1 MPRGKQQTR
10 SPGVVDRSA
19 TPSRELY
26 SIRSGEATGSSSS
39 LRWAIGLLALGLI
52 LRLASAHIYWSWF
65 DTRFPDTWEHSKIEL
80 SQNASQYILQADPGT
95 WNSPLHHGWADRA
108 FFRPPLASYYFVGLF
123 RLFAYNR
130 LAVSAV
136 QSVVAIAAYLF
147 LFLVSARVLGRR
159 IALFGLALVMLHP
172 VLMFEDT
179 SFEDSGIG
187 LLLMA
192 LAIYGTFWARAGK
205 PERWVVCGLAIGL
218 AALARPNLLAV
229 AAGLA
234 VLAWIWTPSSRPRA
248 LVALLGPIICL
259 VWFTAVHNYHASDRW
274 TLISDMTGQNL
285 YWGNNPFPDHRLSV
299 QGYWDILEVD
309 RGNTGSLLIAGLK
322 QRTGETAADPAFLSG
337 AARFVRSEPLR
348 ALGGLLKK
356 TWRHLSNYE
365 IPRDRDFAWCRQAN
379 IVWKLPLIP
388 FALLVPLALIGWRAT
403 QNRSSAL
410 LLVVSWLAVVATEV
424 IFFNASRYRA
434 LALPFVL
441 VLSVAGAVEVFRAV
455 RARRW
460 VQVGVVALLATATTI
475 LGQFAVPPA
484 ERVQHAAV
492 ASFKSAMLEA
502 YADEDGQWNWFSQ
515 SRAEESLREAT
526 RLDPDN
532 LDAFSVAQKLLI
544 REGRFEEARANIAA
558 RRPRCRAG
566 EWLCED
572 VCSYLEGMMGPPSD
586 ARESQHPK

>member
-1 MPRGKQQTR
+1 MGF
-10 SPGVVDRSA
+10 A
-19 TPSRELY
+19 
-26 SIRSGEATGSSSS
+26 EATGSSSS
-39 LRWAIGLLALGLI
+39 LGWAVGLLALGLI

-95 WNSPLHHGWADRA
+95 WNSPHHHGWADRA

-123 RLFAYNR
+123 RLFAFNR

-136 QSVVAIAAYLF
+136 QSVVAIAAYLL
-147 LFLVSARVLGRR
+147 LFLVSARLLSRR
-159 IALFGLALVMLHP
+159 IALLGLGLVMLHP
-172 VLMFEDT
+172 VLIFEDT

-205 PERWVVCGLAIGL
+205 PERWAVSGLAIGL

-229 AAGLA
+229 AVGLA
-234 VLAWIWTPSSRPRA
+234 VLAWIWTASNRPRA
-248 LVALLGPIICL
+248 LIALLGPIICL
-259 VWFTAVHNYHASDRW
+259 VWFTAVHNHNASGRW

-309 RGNTGSLLIAGLK
+309 RGNPGNLLIAGLK
-322 QRTGETAADPAFLSG
+322 QRTGNTATDPAFLSA

-348 ALGGLLKK
+348 ALGGLLEK

-365 IPRDRDFAWCRQAN
+365 IPRDRDFDWCRQAN
-379 IVWKLPLIP
+379 VIWELPLIP
-388 FALLVPLALIGWRAT
+388 FALLVPLALIGWRGT
-403 QNRSSAL
+403 QDRSSAL
-410 LLVVSWLAVVATEV
+410 LLAVPWLAVVTTEV
-424 IFFNASRYRA
+424 VFFNASRYRA

-441 VLSVAGAVEVFRAV
+441 MLSVAGAAEVVRAV

-460 VQVGVVALLATATTI
+460 VQVGLVAALATATTI
-475 LGQFAVPPA
+475 LGQFAVPSA
-484 ERVQHAAV
+484 ERARHTAV
-492 ASFKSAMLEA
+492 ASFKAAMLEA
-502 YADEDGQWNWFSQ
+502 YADKDGRWNWFSQ

-544 REGRFEEARANIAA
+544 RELRFKETRANITA
-558 RRPRCRAG
+558 RRARCRTG

-572 VCSYLEGMMGPPSD
+572 VCSYLEGMMGAPVD
-586 ARESQHPK
+586 ARES

>member
-1 MPRGKQQTR
+1 MGF
-10 SPGVVDRSA
+10 A
-19 TPSRELY
+19 
-26 SIRSGEATGSSSS
+26 EATGSSSS
-39 LRWAIGLLALGLI
+39 LGWAVGLLALGLI
-52 LRLASAHIYWSWF
+52 LRLASADIYWSWF

-95 WNSPLHHGWADRA
+95 WNSPHHHGWADRA

-123 RLFAYNR
+123 RLFAFNR

-136 QSVVAIAAYLF
+136 QSVVAIAAYLL
-147 LFLVSARVLGRR
+147 LFLVSARLLSRR
-159 IALFGLALVMLHP
+159 IALLGLGLVMLHP
-172 VLMFEDT
+172 VLIFEDT

-205 PERWVVCGLAIGL
+205 PERWAVSGLAIGL

-229 AAGLA
+229 AVGLA
-234 VLAWIWTPSSRPRA
+234 VLAWIWTASNRPRA
-248 LVALLGPIICL
+248 LIALLGPIICL
-259 VWFTAVHNYHASDRW
+259 VWFTAVHNHNASGRW
-274 TLISDMTGQNL
+274 TLISDMTGRNL

-309 RGNTGSLLIAGLK
+309 RGNPGNLLIAGLK
-322 QRTGETAADPAFLSG
+322 QRTGETATDPAFLLA
-337 AARFVRSEPLR
+337 AARFVRSQPLR
-348 ALGGLLKK
+348 ALGGLLEK

-365 IPRDRDFAWCRQAN
+365 IPRDRDFDWCRQTN
-379 IVWKLPLIP
+379 IVWRLPLIP
-388 FALLVPLALIGWRAT
+388 FALLVPLALIGWWGPR
-403 QNRSSAL
+403 NRSSAL
-410 LLVVSWLAVVATEV
+410 LLVVPWLAVVATEV

-441 VLSVAGAVEVFRAV
+441 MLSVGGAAEAVRAV

-460 VQVGVVALLATATTI
+460 IEVGLVAVVTTATTI
-475 LGQFAVPPA
+475 FGQFAVPPA
-484 ERVQHAAV
+484 ERVRHTAV

-502 YADEDGQWNWFSQ
+502 YADEDGRWKWFSE
-515 SRAEESLREAT
+515 SRAQESLREAT

-544 REGRFEEARANIAA
+544 REGRIEEARASVAA
-558 RRPRCRAG
+558 RRVRCRTG

-572 VCSYLEGMMGPPSD
+572 VCSYLEGMMGAPSD
-586 ARESQHPK
+586 VRESEHPK

>member
-1 MPRGKQQTR
+1 MGF
-10 SPGVVDRSA
+10 A
-19 TPSRELY
+19 
-26 SIRSGEATGSSSS
+26 EATGSSSS
-39 LRWAIGLLALGLI
+39 LRWAVGLLALGLI

-95 WNSPLHHGWADRA
+95 WNSPHHHGWADRA

-123 RLFAYNR
+123 RLFAFNR

-136 QSVVAIAAYLF
+136 QSVVAIAAYLL
-147 LFLVSARVLGRR
+147 LFLVSARLLSRR
-159 IALFGLALVMLHP
+159 IALLGLGLVMLHP
-172 VLMFEDT
+172 VLIFEDT

-205 PERWVVCGLAIGL
+205 PERWAVSGLAIGL

-229 AAGLA
+229 AVGLA
-234 VLAWIWTPSSRPRA
+234 VLAWIWTASNRPRA
-248 LVALLGPIICL
+248 LIALLGPIICL
-259 VWFTAVHNYHASDRW
+259 VWFTAVHNHNASGRW

-309 RGNTGSLLIAGLK
+309 RGNPGNLLIAGLK
-322 QRTGETAADPAFLSG
+322 QRTGNTATDPAFLSA

-348 ALGGLLKK
+348 ALGGLLEK

-365 IPRDRDFAWCRQAN
+365 IPRDRDFDWCRQAN
-379 IVWKLPLIP
+379 VIWELPLIP
-388 FALLVPLALIGWRAT
+388 FALLVPLALIGWRGT
-403 QNRSSAL
+403 QDRSSAL
-410 LLVVSWLAVVATEV
+410 LLAVPWLAVVTTEV
-424 IFFNASRYRA
+424 VFFNASRYRA

-441 VLSVAGAVEVFRAV
+441 MLSVAGAAEVVRAV

-460 VQVGVVALLATATTI
+460 VQVGLVAALATATTI
-475 LGQFAVPPA
+475 LGQFAVPSA
-484 ERVQHAAV
+484 ERARHTAV
-492 ASFKSAMLEA
+492 ASFKAAMLEA
-502 YADEDGQWNWFSQ
+502 YADKDGRWNWFSQ

-544 REGRFEEARANIAA
+544 RELRFKETRANITA
-558 RRPRCRAG
+558 RRARCRTG

-572 VCSYLEGMMGPPSD
+572 VCSYLEGMMGAPVD
-586 ARESQHPK
+586 ARESEHPK